1 MVKKHIVVCTD
12 PSEYKPDGIFFS
24 VMLPSGI
31 VAFDVCYNGD
41 IKNVNE
47 SVVFTEQIFS
57 YLAKMSK
64 SMRVYLENGGFNFD
78 GDEHYEKMGSAL
90 YCNSPYIR
98 GLIEFLW
105 NQSVSVKEELK

>member
-1 MVKKHIVVCTD
+1 MNKKKHIVVCTD
-12 PSEYKPDGIFFS
+12 PSEHKPDGIFFS

-47 SVVFTEQIFS
+47 SVVFTEQILS
-57 YLAKMSK
+57 YLTKMSK
-64 SMRVYLENGGFNFD
+64 SMRMYLENGEFD
-78 GDEHYEKMGSAL
+78 FDSKEKYEKIGSAL

-98 GLIEFLW
+98 DLVKFLW
-105 NQSVSVKEELK
+105 ERG

>member
-12 PSEYKPDGIFFS
+12 PSEYKLDGIFFS

-47 SVVFTEQIFS
+47 SVVFTEQILF
-57 YLAKMSK
+57 YLAEISK
-64 SMRVYLENGGFNFD
+64 TMKTCLENSEFDFD

-90 YCNSPYIR
+90 NYNSPYIANLVN
-98 GLIEFLW
+98 LIW
-105 NQSVSVKEELK
+105 N